1 MRWACTPPRTSSSTL
16 VHRSHP
22 PFFFPHYK
30 DWTCSSVVE
39 YQPHMHEF
47 LSLIPQDDK
56 RKKNKQ
62 DFVKYVFFWY
72 MVICESITAQVSVFH
87 VV

>member
-1 MRWACTPPRTSSSTL
+1 M
-16 VHRSHP
+16 
-22 PFFFPHYK
+22 
-30 DWTCSSVVE
+30 VE
-39 YQPHMHEF
+39 YQPRMHEF

-72 MVICESITAQVSVFH
+72 MVICESITAQVFVFH
-87 VV
+87 VKEERGTCYLASLSILES